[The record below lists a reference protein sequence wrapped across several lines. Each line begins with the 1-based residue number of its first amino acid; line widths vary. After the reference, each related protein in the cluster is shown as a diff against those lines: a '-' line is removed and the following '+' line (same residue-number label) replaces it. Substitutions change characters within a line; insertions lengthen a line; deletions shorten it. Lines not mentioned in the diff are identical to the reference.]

1 MLVLAEKLL
10 VFLKLPFACIWVLA
24 TNQKEKI
31 VGIIANAIYITLKVI
46 LLFVA
51 ILICLFILFMIDN
64 VADEFI
70 NEIPKLAY
78 EFGFFAW
85 LITSFM
91 SGFMIILK
99 IILEITIVIACLHY
113 IPKSFANSLKLE
125 INDLSDA
132 VNQVIAQKIK

>member
-1 MLVLAEKLL
+1 MRTRFSYPAIHSLYPQYGTPCYIFPESVPPGFSTDVYGLQYHIRFEQSFLL
-10 VFLKLPFACIWVLA
+10 YPD
-24 TNQKEKI
+24 
-31 VGIIANAIYITLKVI
+31 LKVI

-78 EFGFFAW
+78 EFGFFPW

-99 IILEITIVIACLHY
+99 ICFGTIRIFHRS
-113 IPKSFANSLKLE
+113 IMNG
-125 INDLSDA
+125 
-132 VNQVIAQKIK
+132 